1 MYTQQFAK
9 IFTKI
14 KKKFSLF
21 LLRIPL
27 RNSDR
32 ICFFFSFSLQNS
44 ILLRRRKAILQRRL
58 ELIQQ
63 LLNTIRLTGHDIEQF
78 LLQQDEQE
86 RKRDKSARGLREEQR
101 GEMVERERERDYE
114 VVYSRK
120 VVHNFT
126 VGWLL
131 KATEQRERERERGVF
146 GDKSKED
153 KRSSRRRYFFPFL
166 FCFFPSIT
174 KRYDVDRTRASRW

>member
-14 KKKFSLF
+14 KKNILPISSSNSLTKQRSN
-21 LLRIPL
+21 L
-27 RNSDR
+27 
-32 ICFFFSFSLQNS
+32 FFFSFSLQNS

-131 KATEQRERERERGVF
+131 KATEQRERERGVF

>member
-14 KKKFSLF
+14 KKNILPISSSNSLTKQRSN
-21 LLRIPL
+21 L
-27 RNSDR
+27 
-32 ICFFFSFSLQNS
+32 FFFSFSLQNS

-131 KATEQRERERERGVF
+131 KATEHRERERGVF

>member
-1 MYTQQFAK
+1 M
-9 IFTKI
+9 
-14 KKKFSLF
+14 
-21 LLRIPL
+21 
-27 RNSDR
+27 
-32 ICFFFSFSLQNS
+32 
-44 ILLRRRKAILQRRL
+44 
-58 ELIQQ
+58 IQQ

-126 VGWLL
+126 VG
-131 KATEQRERERERGVF
+131 
-146 GDKSKED
+146 
-153 KRSSRRRYFFPFL
+153 
-166 FCFFPSIT
+166 
-174 KRYDVDRTRASRW
+174 

>member
-14 KKKFSLF
+14 KKNILPISSSNSLTKQRSN
-21 LLRIPL
+21 L
-27 RNSDR
+27 
-32 ICFFFSFSLQNS
+32 FFFSFSLQNS

-131 KATEQRERERERGVF
+131 KATEQRERERGVF

-153 KRSSRRRYFFPFL
+153 KTFFKTSLFFSFSFLFLSVDNEAIRRR
-166 FCFFPSIT
+166 
-174 KRYDVDRTRASRW
+174 